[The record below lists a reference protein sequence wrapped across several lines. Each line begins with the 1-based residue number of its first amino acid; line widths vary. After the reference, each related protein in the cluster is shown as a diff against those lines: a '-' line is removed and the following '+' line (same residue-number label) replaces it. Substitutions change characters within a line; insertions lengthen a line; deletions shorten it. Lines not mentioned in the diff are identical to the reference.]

1 MRRRLCAREVLLL
14 MLILLDHSAPRPLL
28 TYLTGHTVHT
38 AEQLA
43 WDRLPDGD
51 MMTLAE
57 EAGYEL
63 LITCDKRL
71 RHQQNLSGRNLSVLV
86 LMYNNWRL
94 IRARADAINASINEI
109 KPGELLEVTII

>member
-1 MRRRLCAREVLLL
+1 
-14 MLILLDHSAPRPLL
+14 MLVLLDHSAPRPLRA
-28 TYLTGHTVHT
+28 YLPGHTVHT
-38 AEQLA
+38 TEQLG

-51 MMTLAE
+51 MMTRAE
-57 EAGYEL
+57 KAGYEL

-94 IRARADAINASINEI
+94 IRDKVDAINAAINDI
-109 KPGELLEVTII
+109 RPGELLEITII

>member
-1 MRRRLCAREVLLL
+1 
-14 MLILLDHSAPRPLL
+14 MLILLDHSAPRPLRA
-28 TYLTGHTVHT
+28 YLPGHTVHT
-38 AEQLA
+38 TERLG

-51 MMTLAE
+51 VLTRAA

-86 LMYNNWRL
+86 LMYNNWRM
-94 IRARADAINASINEI
+94 IRARTDVINAAINQIG
-109 KPGELLEVTII
+109 PGELLEVAII